1 VSFVVTLADAAD
13 AGTVGGK
20 AASLGELARA
30 GVSVPPGFAVTTEAF
45 TAAMEVIDADGALR
59 AGIEGLPA
67 GDVAE
72 IARVAG
78 RFRGIVAR
86 SPLPSEV
93 AAAIEAGYAA
103 LGGTPGVADVADVA
117 VRSSATVEDSADASF
132 AGLQDTY
139 LGVSGVAD
147 VADVAVRSSATVE
160 DSADASFAGLQ
171 DTYLGVSGAGSV
183 LEHVRRCLASM
194 YNDESVAYRRRL
206 GLPEAGVAMAVVV
219 QRMVA
224 PRAAGVMFTRS
235 PVTGDRSVVA
245 IEGTWGLGSA
255 LVSGDVTPDSWVIS
269 KITGEITARRVSPK
283 GKMHGYLPGGAAS
296 PSPSPESPA
305 DPDERAE
312 VMGRVTVLDTPAD
325 LREAPC
331 LTDEEIRALAAVARR
346 VEGHY
351 GVPQDIEWAV
361 LDAPFADAAVRDA
374 PVADAPAPGAP
385 ADSPAPGAPA
395 ESRVVLLQSRPETVW
410 AARDAK
416 PAGAPAESRVVLL
429 QSRPETVWAAR
440 DAKPAGAP
448 RARAADHVLALFGKP
463 L

>member
-1 VSFVVTLADAAD
+1 VVALADATE
-13 AGTVGGK
+13 AGAVGGK

-30 GVSVPPGFAVTTEAF
+30 GVAVPPGFAVTTEAF
-45 TAAMEVIDADGALR
+45 GAAMAAVDADGALR
-59 AGIEGLPA
+59 AGIEALPA
-67 GDVAE
+67 DDAGRIAQVAARFRDAVAE
-72 IARVAG
+72 A
-78 RFRGIVAR
+78 
-86 SPLPSEV
+86 PLPPEV
-93 AAAIEAGYAA
+93 AAAIEAGYHA
-103 LGGTPGVADVADVA
+103 LGVGASADASDGLDVA
-117 VRSSATVEDSADASF
+117 VRSSATVEDSAEASF

-139 LGVSGVAD
+139 LGVSGVA
-147 VADVAVRSSATVE
+147 
-160 DSADASFAGLQ
+160 
-171 DTYLGVSGAGSV
+171 SV
-183 LEHVRRCLASM
+183 LDHVRRCWASM

-269 KITGEITARRVSPK
+269 KVTGEITGRRVSPK
-283 GKMHGYLPGGAAS
+283 AKIHTYLPNGGATPPTPSAESGGSRDTGGAA
-296 PSPSPESPA
+296 
-305 DPDERAE
+305 RATASAA
-312 VMGRVTVLDTPAD
+312 VGATAGAAVGATVRVTVRDAPRE

-331 LTDEEIRALAAVARR
+331 LSDDEIRALAAVARR
-346 VEGHY
+346 VEAHY

-361 LDAPFADAAVRDA
+361 LDEPFAQGI
-374 PVADAPAPGAP
+374 ADAGGTGDAGSTAGTGGTCGTGDTAVTGGT
-385 ADSPAPGAPA
+385 ADAGGTAGTGGTA

-410 AARDAK
+410 AAR
-416 PAGAPAESRVVLL
+416 E
-429 QSRPETVWAAR
+429 
-440 DAKPAGAP
+440 AKPAGAP